1 MGYEFE
7 GRLTLWPG
15 QAKVQFVLLPKDYFE
30 EIKEVSGAFRR
41 GFGAVRVEASCGSTT
56 WRTSIFPLA
65 SEGSYMLM
73 VKADVRKKEKLV
85 EGSVASYQVEL
96 IDF

>member
-15 QAKVQFVLLPKDYFE
+15 QAKVQYVLLPVDLFE

-41 GFGAVRVEASCGSTT
+41 GFGAVRVEAFCGSTT

-65 SEGSYMLM
+65 SQGSYMLM
-73 VKADVRKKEKLV
+73 VKADVRQKENLV
-85 EGSVASYQVEL
+85 VGSTASFQVEL
-96 IDF
+96 LDF